1 MENRKETISEKIER
15 LANLPCT
22 ETKKKLS
29 SILLLVNW
37 GSVSLDYFGK
47 GHSWLYKKIDGHDTD
62 GNPTETLTEEE
73 LGKLKDALK
82 DLAKKINECAEKL

>member
-1 MENRKETISEKIER
+1 M
-15 LANLPCT
+15 
-22 ETKKKLS
+22 
-29 SILLLVNW
+29 
-37 GSVSLDYFGK
+37 SLDYFGK

-82 DLAKKINECAEKL
+82 DLARKIDVCADEL